1 MAEHVPSVG
10 IVGVELDGLGV
21 SAERRFGVVQEGE
34 RADMTGRGRGFPER
48 HFPLGTPPRELAA
61 APATLAG
68 LKIAVLDNG
77 KPHADVLMER
87 IARQLADRSGASFIG
102 TRRKGSAA
110 TPCCPSSHAV
120 RLAP

>member
-1 MAEHVPSVG
+1 MPRIHVIAP
-10 IVGVELDGLGV
+10 
-21 SAERRFGVVQEGE
+21 EGN
-34 RADMTGRGRGFPER
+34 
-48 HFPLGTPPRELAA
+48 LGTPPRELAA

-87 IARQLADRSGASFIG
+87 IAQQLADRSGASFIG

-110 TPCCPSSHAV
+110 TLCESPLLDELVADADLVLTGSAD
-120 RLAP
+120 